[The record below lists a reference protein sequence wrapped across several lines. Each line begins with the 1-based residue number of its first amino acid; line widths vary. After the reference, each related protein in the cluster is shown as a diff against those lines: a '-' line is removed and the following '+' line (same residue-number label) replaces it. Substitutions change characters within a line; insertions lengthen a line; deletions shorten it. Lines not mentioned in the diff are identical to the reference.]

1 MIPRMALY
9 MNHPECSM
17 LCCAGMYEALHPH
30 YSIEIVDAKK
40 LKHISRYDI
49 VAFPG
54 GIGDAD
60 RFDQLLYVQMDTVKN
75 YVAGGGRYLGIC
87 MGAYWAGHHYFDI
100 LKATSVTQYIYR
112 PGSEIRRSY
121 GTTAQVT
128 WLGTAENMYFYDG
141 CAFTGTGFDT
151 VATYA
156 NGDAMAIVQDR
167 IGLIGCHPESMPSWY
182 DRPYLKPHW
191 HNYRHH
197 QLLLNF
203 VNNLM
208 EQ

>member
-1 MIPRMALY
+1 
-9 MNHPECSM
+9 
-17 LCCAGMYEALHPH
+17 MYEALHPH
-30 YSIEIVDAKK
+30 YDIDIVDAKK
-40 LKHISRYDI
+40 LKNINRYDI

-60 RFDQLLYVQMDTVKN
+60 RFDQLLHSQIDTVKN

-87 MGAYWAGHHYFDI
+87 MGAYWAAHHYFDI
-100 LKATSVTQYIYR
+100 LKSTTATQYIYR

-121 GTTAQVT
+121 GTTAQVD
-128 WLGTAENMYFYDG
+128 WLGTQENMYFYDG

-156 NGDAMAIVQDR
+156 NGDAMAIVQGR

-182 DRPYLKPHW
+182 DRLYLKPHW
-191 HNYRHH
+191 HEFRHH
-197 QLLLNF
+197 RLLLDF